1 MEREIFH
8 PHQRPPTMLQERNQQ
23 NNRDGWFHFQGNLI
37 QNKKISL
44 TEGMQIRYY
53 IKNKEFIKQQLEH
66 IAEMLNHIFGFWGQC
81 CILQVLFFERL
92 FCGKPCSTQSRLCKI
107 QSLLQWFQKSFPHP
121 LERLAVRLNEV
132 GWNVWDQM
140 LPFAVGVVVV
150 VPDDAGR
157 LDCLRRL

>member
-66 IAEMLNHIFGFWGQC
+66 IAEMVNYIFGF
-81 CILQVLFFERL
+81 
-92 FCGKPCSTQSRLCKI
+92 
-107 QSLLQWFQKSFPHP
+107 
-121 LERLAVRLNEV
+121 
-132 GWNVWDQM
+132 
-140 LPFAVGVVVV
+140 
-150 VPDDAGR
+150 
-157 LDCLRRL
+157 